1 MAEESVEESVEEDT
15 GQDESTESTESTE
28 EATEKEPASE
38 DASSWRDLI
47 KDDSLHRH
55 AERFTDIDALLQAN
69 LDSRKKLS
77 KAVNKPEEGA
87 SDEDMASYRESIG
100 VPKDVDGYDFP
111 LPEGVERTEQMMD
124 AEDHWANLFI
134 EHDVP
139 KGTADVLV
147 SEFRGELEKMMNA
160 QTEADQAAT
169 DQATD
174 SLRKEWG
181 GEYDKNLIYAARASE
196 KLFGDQYED
205 ARFMEDK
212 SGKFILDNPLMVK
225 MFARLGRE
233 MGEGSLGAV
242 ATSEE
247 KESLMDKANE
257 FRTKRMEAHAKGN
270 NAEAR
275 KWDERER
282 DMLGKIYG
290 DDPAVGTK
298 TRNM

>member
-1 MAEESVEESVEEDT
+1 MTEESVEESVETDT
-15 GQDESTESTESTE
+15 EQEESTE
-28 EATEKEPASE
+28 ETSEESTGKEPASE
-38 DASSWRDLI
+38 DATSWRDMI

-87 SDEDMASYRESIG
+87 SEDDMANYRESIG

-111 LPEGVERTEQMMD
+111 LPQGTERTEQMMD

-147 SEFRGELEKMMNA
+147 KEFRGEVEKMMTA
-160 QTEADQAAT
+160 QVESDARATEEAT
-169 DQATD
+169 
-174 SLRKEWG
+174 SLLRKEWG
-181 GEYDKNLIYAARASE
+181 DEYDKNLIFASRASE
-196 KLFGDQYED
+196 KMFGDQYED
-205 ARFMEDK
+205 ARYMEDK
-212 SGKFILDNPLMVK
+212 SGKFIMDNPIMIK

-257 FRTKRMEAHAKGN
+257 YRTKRQAAHAKGN
-270 NAEAR
+270 SAEAR